1 MEVTPYITT
10 PDTCLSPLVYVPSDD
25 AEILCFE
32 LYTGQ
37 LVNRYRGMEKNS
49 TGRVTCVTGR
59 AGTQVPLDLIR
70 LMPGIIFWSSR
81 CRGWCVGIQYGI
93 QTGGA
98 RGCRGAST
106 QRTGNVKGHL

>member
-32 LYTGQ
+32 LYTGK

-49 TGRVTCVTGR
+49 TGRVTCVAGR
-59 AGTQVPLDLIR
+59 SGTQAYLDLSI
-70 LMPGIIFWSSR
+70 LTLGTIFRS
-81 CRGWCVGIQYGI
+81 
-93 QTGGA
+93 GG
-98 RGCRGAST
+98 R
-106 QRTGNVKGHL
+106 